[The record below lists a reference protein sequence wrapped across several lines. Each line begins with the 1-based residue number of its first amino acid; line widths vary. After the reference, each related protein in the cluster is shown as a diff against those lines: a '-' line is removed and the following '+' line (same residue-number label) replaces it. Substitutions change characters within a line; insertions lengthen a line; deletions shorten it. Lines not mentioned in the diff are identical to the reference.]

1 MADMPNVINCALKGL
16 KNVLSSVEK
25 SKTIKTF
32 VFTSSSAVL
41 GMLSDPLP

>member
-1 MADMPNVINCALKGL
+1 MTKVVDNALKGC

-25 SKTIKTF
+25 SKSIKTF
-32 VFTSSSAVL
+32 VFTSSSSVL